1 MILIRFMLMALFFS
15 SLPVHAVVATDGPVI
30 WIDVRSVEEYDAGHI
45 EGHPNI
51 PHEQIGQ
58 SISEITTDKST
69 PIRLYCRSGRR
80 SGLAQQ
86 TLQAMG
92 YTNVVNMGGYEA
104 VAAELEAGAPAETEA
119 LAQ

>member
-1 MILIRFMLMALFFS
+1 MILIRFVLMALLLCC
-15 SLPVHAVVATDGPVI
+15 LPVHAATDDAVI

-51 PHEQIGQ
+51 PHQQISQ
-58 SISEITTDKST
+58 SIAALTTDKSA

-80 SGLAQQ
+80 SGLAQE

-92 YTNVVNMGGYEA
+92 YTDVVNMGGYDT
-104 VAAELEAGAPAETEA
+104 VAADLELEAEAPA
-119 LAQ
+119 Q